1 VIDLPARTRR
11 VSGTRLLDLCQA
23 RGITS
28 IVDPFMGLPMHLN
41 TLKRHGL
48 TVHGGD
54 LLEWF
59 VRAGEGLVVNDFT
72 ILRDNE
78 VAEIVEMLPGRIYPT
93 DLFRAWEG
101 VFFSE
106 DQCRY
111 LGVWHAN
118 VHALRSDGQT
128 GLAVVGLWHV
138 LAHWLLK
145 ARYPD
150 DLVDVPPSE
159 LAWHYIRET
168 ERWVVE
174 NGKRNTVRRGD
185 FAATLGAVQADAVYL
200 APPGRSGAK
209 RIDARVWM
217 WEAWWHG
224 DPYLNVERLYRDT
237 VFGGRTH
244 DDASY
249 DRAVGEVLN
258 AAESAPFVIVQ
269 ATPRDAARFERLM
282 HLHRARVEV
291 VAPDPDDL
299 YVIGSGAKP

>member
-1 VIDLPARTRR
+1 MIDLPAHTRR
-11 VSGTRLLDLCQA
+11 VSGTRLLDLCEE
-23 RGITS
+23 RGIAS
-28 IVDPFMGLPMHLN
+28 LVDPFMGLPMHLN

-48 TVHGGD
+48 AVHGGD

-72 ILRDNE
+72 VLRDSE
-78 VAEIVEMLPGRIYPT
+78 VAEVVEMLPGRIYPT

-118 VHALRSDGQT
+118 VHGLRSDGQT
-128 GLAVVGLWHV
+128 GLAIVGLWHV
-138 LAHWLLK
+138 LSHWLLK

-150 DLVDVPPSE
+150 ELVDVPPSE
-159 LAWHYIRET
+159 LAWYYIRET
-168 ERWVVE
+168 ERWVVG

-185 FAATLGAVQADAVYL
+185 FAATLGAVRANAVYL
-200 APPGRSGAK
+200 APPGRGGSK
-209 RIDARVWM
+209 RIDPRVWM
-217 WEAWWHG
+217 WEAWYHG

-237 VFGGRTH
+237 VFGGRTN

-249 DRAVGEVLN
+249 DRAVAEVLR
-258 AAESAPFVIVQ
+258 AADDAPYVIVQ
-269 ATPRDAARFERLM
+269 STAREAARFERL
-282 HLHRARVEV
+282 LTEHRRTIVIEPHA
-291 VAPDPDDL
+291 DDEI
-299 YVIGSGAKP
+299 YVIGKK

>member
-1 VIDLPARTRR
+1 MIDLPARTRR
-11 VSGTRLLDLCQA
+11 VSGTRILDLCEK
-23 RGITS
+23 RGIAS
-28 IVDPFMGLPMHLN
+28 LADPFMGLPTHLN
-41 TLKRHGL
+41 ALKRHGIE
-48 TVHGGD
+48 VHGGD

-72 ILRDNE
+72 ILRDSE
-78 VAEIVEMLPGRIYPT
+78 VAQVVEMLPGRIYPT

-118 VHALRSDGQT
+118 VHGLRSDGQT
-128 GLAVVGLWHV
+128 GLAIAGLWHV
-138 LAHWLLK
+138 LCHWLLK
-145 ARYPD
+145 ARFPD

-168 ERWVVE
+168 ERWVTE

-185 FAATLGAVQADAVYL
+185 FTATLGNVRTDAVFL
-200 APPGRSGAK
+200 VPPGRSGAK

-217 WEAWWHG
+217 WEAWWQG

-237 VFGGRTH
+237 VFGAGIN

-249 DRAVGEVLN
+249 DRAIEEVLI
-258 AAESAPFVIVQ
+258 AATETPHIIIQ
-269 ATPRDAARFERLM
+269 TTPRESTRFERVIKT
-282 HLHRARVEV
+282 HRPHVELV
-291 VAPDPDDL
+291 QPNEEEL
-299 YVIGSGAKP
+299 YIIGRS

>member
-1 VIDLPARTRR
+1 MIDLPARTRR
-11 VSGTRLLDLCQA
+11 ISGSRLLDLCQA
-23 RGITS
+23 REIRS
-28 IVDPFMGLPMHLN
+28 VIDPFMGLPMHLN
-41 TLKRHGL
+41 ALKRHGIA
-48 TVHGGD
+48 VHGAD

-72 ILRDNE
+72 ILRDAE
-78 VAEIVEMLPGRIYPT
+78 VAEVVEMLPGRIYPT
-93 DLFRAWEG
+93 DLFRAWDG

-118 VHALRSDGQT
+118 VHGLRSDGQT

-138 LAHWLLK
+138 LCHWLLK
-145 ARYPD
+145 SKYPD

-168 ERWVVE
+168 ERWVVG

-185 FAATLGAVQADAVYL
+185 FHTTLGAVRTDAVYF

-217 WEAWWHG
+217 WEAWWQG
-224 DPYLNVERLYRDT
+224 DPYMNVERLYRDT
-237 VFGGRTH
+237 VFGGRVN

-249 DRAVGEVLN
+249 DRAIGEVMT
-258 AAESAPFVIVQ
+258 AAEAAPYVILQ
-269 ATPRDAARFERLM
+269 SNAREAARFERLVSAF
-282 HLHRARVEV
+282 RPKVEV
-291 VAPDPDDL
+291 VAPADDEI
-299 YVIGSGAKP
+299 YIIGTK

>member
-11 VSGTRLLDLCQA
+11 ISGSRLLDLCQA
-23 RGITS
+23 REIRS
-28 IVDPFMGLPMHLN
+28 VIDPFMGLPMHLN
-41 TLKRHGL
+41 ALKRHGIA
-48 TVHGGD
+48 VHGAD

-72 ILRDNE
+72 ILRDAE
-78 VAEIVEMLPGRIYPT
+78 VAEVVEMLPGRIYPT
-93 DLFRAWEG
+93 DLFRAWDG

-118 VHALRSDGQT
+118 VHGLRSDGQT

-138 LAHWLLK
+138 LCHWLLK
-145 ARYPD
+145 SKYPD

-168 ERWVVE
+168 ERWVVG

-185 FAATLGAVQADAVYL
+185 FHTTLGAVRTDAVYF

-217 WEAWWHG
+217 WEAWWQG

-237 VFGGRTH
+237 VFGGRVN

-249 DRAVGEVLN
+249 DRAIGEVMT
-258 AAESAPFVIVQ
+258 AAEAAPYVILQ
-269 ATPRDAARFERLM
+269 SNAREAARFERLVSAF
-282 HLHRARVEV
+282 RPKVEV
-291 VAPDPDDL
+291 VAPDDDEI
-299 YVIGSGAKP
+299 YIIGTK

>member
-1 VIDLPARTRR
+1 VIELPARTRR
-11 VSGTRLLDLCQA
+11 VSGTRLLDLCRERDIA
-23 RGITS
+23 S
-28 IVDPFMGLPMHLN
+28 LVDPFMGLPTHLN
-41 TLKRHGL
+41 VLKRHGIA
-48 TVHGGD
+48 VHGGD

-72 ILRDNE
+72 ILRENE
-78 VAEIVEMLPGRIYPT
+78 VAEVVEMLPGRIYPT

-106 DQCRY
+106 EQCRY

-128 GLAVVGLWHV
+128 GLAVLGLWHV
-138 LAHWLLK
+138 LCHWLLK
-145 ARYPD
+145 ARHPD
-150 DLVDVPPSE
+150 EMVDVAPSE
-159 LAWHYIRET
+159 LAWTYIRET
-168 ERWVVE
+168 ERWVAD

-185 FAATLGAVQADAVYL
+185 FATTLGAARADAVYL

-217 WEAWWHG
+217 WEAWWQG

-237 VFGGRTH
+237 VFGSGTN

-249 DRAVGEVLN
+249 DRAIADVLEAAN
-258 AAESAPFVIVQ
+258 AARYVIVQ
-269 ATPRDAARFERLM
+269 STTREAARFERLVRA
-282 HLHRARVEV
+282 HRANVEIV
-291 VAPDPDDL
+291 SPSDDEL
-299 YVIGSGAKP
+299 YVIGRS

>member
-1 VIDLPARTRR
+1 MIDLPARTRR

-23 RGITS
+23 RGITA

-41 TLKRHGL
+41 VLKRHGIG
-48 TVHGGD
+48 VHGGD

-72 ILRDNE
+72 ILRDSE
-78 VAEIVEMLPGRIYPT
+78 VAEVVEMLPGRIYPT
-93 DLFRAWEG
+93 ELFRAWEG
-101 VFFSE
+101 VFFSD

-138 LAHWLLK
+138 LCHWLLK
-145 ARYPD
+145 AQHPD
-150 DLVDVPPSE
+150 EMVDVPPSE
-159 LAWHYIRET
+159 LAWHHIREM

-200 APPGRSGAK
+200 SPPGRSSAK
-209 RIDARVWM
+209 RIDPRVWM
-217 WEAWWHG
+217 WEAWWQG

-237 VFGGRTH
+237 VFGARTH

-249 DRAVGEVLN
+249 ERAVAEVLS
-258 AAESAPFVIVQ
+258 AASATPFVIVQ
-269 ATPRDAARFERLM
+269 SNAREVARFEKLVGA
-282 HLHRARVEV
+282 HRAHVEV
-291 VAPDPDDL
+291 VAPDPDEL
-299 YVIGSGAKP
+299 YVIGRS

>member
-11 VSGTRLLDLCQA
+11 VSGTRLLDICEK

-28 IVDPFMGLPMHLN
+28 LADPFMGLPTHLN
-41 TLKRHGL
+41 ALKRHGIE
-48 TVHGGD
+48 VHGGD

-72 ILRDNE
+72 ILRDSE
-78 VAEIVEMLPGRIYPT
+78 VAQVVEMLPGRIYPT
-93 DLFRAWEG
+93 DLFRAWDG

-118 VHALRSDGQT
+118 VHGLRSDGQT
-128 GLAVVGLWHV
+128 GLAVAGLWHV
-138 LAHWLLK
+138 LCHWLLK
-145 ARYPD
+145 ARFPD

-168 ERWVVE
+168 ERWVTE

-185 FAATLGAVQADAVYL
+185 FTATLGKVRTDAVYL

-217 WEAWWHG
+217 WEAWFQG

-237 VFGGRTH
+237 VFGANIN
-244 DDASY
+244 DDANY
-249 DRAVGEVLN
+249 DRAISEVLT
-258 AAESAPFVIVQ
+258 AAEAAPYIIVQ
-269 ATPRDAARFERLM
+269 ATPRESDRFERL
-282 HLHRARVEV
+282 LTTHRAHVEIV
-291 VAPDPDDL
+291 QPDEDEL
-299 YVIGSGAKP
+299 YLIAKK